1 MILVSGYLALT
12 ALKILFIDHK
22 INVQYQVAGSQT
34 KWKV

>member
-22 INVQYQVAGSQT
+22 INVQYQVSGSQT